1 MIQNV
6 TKGARHKIVLSLSK
20 LKERQDLLRSM
31 EKVSYSVC
39 VLSNALNFPR
49 YALPDS
55 KITFRIFVFY
65 ENIHFYETVGKKIF
79 SKVLLSG

>member
-31 EKVSYSVC
+31 EKVSYSVN
-39 VLSNALNFPR
+39 VLSNALNFLR

-65 ENIHFYETVGKKIF
+65 ENIHFYETVGKYIF

>member
-31 EKVSYSVC
+31 EKVSYCVC
-39 VLSNALNFPR
+39 VLGNALNFLR

-65 ENIHFYETVGKKIF
+65 ENIHFYETVGKYIV